1 MEMSEKSTIL
11 SILLSAH
18 FFFAVVGTVL
28 ASNALLQPAK
38 KAPKWLT
45 RGVVYQ
51 IQPRAFTPEGT
62 LRAAAEKLAYLKET
76 GVTIVY
82 LPPVFEMDS
91 DTDRSFWSPRQ
102 LKSGFGNAKNQYRI
116 RDYFHV
122 DPEYGTDGDLR
133 FFVDRAHELD
143 LKVLFDLV
151 YFHCGPTARVIKD
164 FPQAVLRNADG
175 TPRRGFWR
183 FPQFDFSKPVARE
196 YLLSNLTYLLIEFGV
211 DGFRCD
217 VADALPLDFWCEAR
231 RRMDALKGGEAVLL
245 CEGFDPQDQ
254 LTAFDA
260 NYGWFPRAAF
270 DDKEK
275 AQSPARAVRDA
286 WVKREHD
293 AGRGARFVNHYEN
306 HDVATNQDPR
316 PEERWGR
323 DAVEQVLVWMFT
335 LDGVPLLFNG
345 NEIADD
351 DGTHSMFG
359 RTPIDWGRLE
369 SSQGRARR
377 DFVKTLAALRA
388 SRPSLTDLNGEKGLQ
403 WLEPSATNEVTAF
416 RRIGANG
423 ERTLVVQNWT
433 GRRVS
438 FRVPGADFSRSA
450 LLSRGCTIGAAD
462 VTLAPWGYAVLPEK
476 GGDDQSGLFPKPFA
490 DGERIVFFGDSI
502 TRQGFYEGYLQLHTD
517 LTRPGSGVKI
527 LNAGVSGDTA
537 EGGLVRFDWD
547 LKPFK
552 PDRVFMMFGMNDV
565 DVKLYEGE
573 KPTPALAA
581 KRKAQIEKYEKNLRK
596 LARRIVDEG
605 WDLVLMTPTPYDEY
619 SPDNKAHNYR
629 DANEAGL
636 SVCADVVR
644 RVGQSMRCPVIDLYT
659 PLTKK
664 WREAGGTGPTV
675 DRVHPSE
682 AGYRLV
688 AAEILKALGC
698 AEVHFPTNGPA
709 YDAMRAEIERTAPP
723 RMIPQVRMAVTKR
736 GGDPENRESFEKTIV
751 AWRKE
756 LEATE
761 EKRRYIEYF
770 TGVWNYYRKAVFKVE
785 GVEK

>member
-1 MEMSEKSTIL
+1 MKMKLRIT
-11 SILLSAH
+11 LLSAVVMSLAAGAA
-18 FFFAVVGTVL
+18 FA
-28 ASNALLQPAK
+28 ANALLQPARP
-38 KAPKWLT
+38 APEWLT
-45 RGVVYQ
+45 RGVMYQ

-62 LRAAAEKLAYLKET
+62 LRAAAEKLPYLKET

-82 LPPVFEMDS
+82 LLPVFEMD
-91 DTDRSFWSPRQ
+91 TDMDRAFWSPRQ
-102 LKSGFGNAKNQYRI
+102 LRSGFGNPKNQYRI

-122 DPEYGTDGDLR
+122 DPEYGTDADLR
-133 FFVDRAHELD
+133 AFVARAHELG

-151 YFHCGPTARVIKD
+151 YFHCGPTARLLKD
-164 FPQAVLRNADG
+164 FPSAVLRNADG
-175 TPRRGFWR
+175 SVARGFWR
-183 FPQFDFSKPVARE
+183 FPQIDFTQPVARE
-196 YLLSNLTYLLIEFGV
+196 YLLSNLTYLLIEFGA

-217 VADALPLDFWCEAR
+217 VGDAMPIDFWCEAR
-231 RRMDALKGGEAVLL
+231 RRMDALKGGDAVLL

-270 DDKEK
+270 DDAEQ
-275 AQSPARAVRDA
+275 AAAPAKAVRAA
-286 WVKREHD
+286 WVKREHE

-306 HDVATNQDPR
+306 HDWATNQDPR
-316 PEERWGR
+316 PEARWGR
-323 DAVEQVLVWMFT
+323 AAIEQVLVWMFT

-351 DGTHSMFG
+351 DGAHSMFG
-359 RTPIDWGRLE
+359 RTPIDWRRLDTPE
-369 SSQGRARR
+369 GRARR
-377 DFVKTLAALRA
+377 SFVKKLAGFRA
-388 SRPSLTDLNGEKGLQ
+388 SRPSLTDLNGEKALV
-403 WLEPSATNEVTAF
+403 WLDPTAADAVTAF
-416 RRIGANG
+416 RRAGADG

-433 GRRVS
+433 GARVS
-438 FRVPGADFSRSA
+438 FRVPGADFSQA
-450 LLSRGCTIGAAD
+450 PLLSRGYAVGGAD
-462 VTLAPWGYAVLPEK
+462 VTLGPWGYAVLPEK
-476 GGDDQSGLFPKPFA
+476 GRDDPAGLDPKPFA
-490 DGERIVFFGDSI
+490 DGERVVFFGDSI

-517 LTRPGSGVKI
+517 LTRPGSGVKL

-537 EGGLVRFDWD
+537 AGGLERFDWD
-547 LKPFK
+547 LKPFR

-565 DVKLYEGE
+565 DVKLYDGGPPSKE
-573 KPTPALAA
+573 LAA
-581 KRKAQIEKYEKNLRK
+581 KRKARIETYEKNLRA
-596 LARRIVDEG
+596 LAKRVLDEG
-605 WDLVLMTPTPYDEY
+605 WPLVLMTPTPYDEY

-629 DANEAGL
+629 GANEIGL
-636 SVCADVVR
+636 TACADVVR
-644 RVGQSMRCPVIDLYT
+644 RVGASMRCPVIDLHA
-659 PLTKK
+659 PLTEK
-664 WREAGGTGPTV
+664 WRTAGGSGPTV

-688 AAEILKALGC
+688 ASEILGALGC

-761 EKRRYIEYF
+761 EKRRYIDYF

-785 GVEK
+785 GESK